1 MAGVIFVGMIPPES
15 HNPEE
20 GRFVE
25 ELATHV
31 PRLRYL
37 RGIGIKGLRLHQLRS
52 LPSRIG
58 ALGGPGKGGGL
69 LILPF
74 RTGPARHLNV
84 RWVRRQLLR
93 LTDGQPNDWMLW
105 TRFPSP
111 ELVEAVDSLPFAG
124 IVYEPIDSYA
134 AAEYLSVAER
144 HRIVQAETDLV
155 RRASVVAGSLA
166 LAERFRDAGGG
177 SQWIPF
183 GHDLNRRC
191 GGEGIREPVGRPRLC
206 VVGGF
211 DWRMDESL
219 LYALAR
225 RRPEW
230 QLILAGPRRRPWGDH
245 LIRLSNVHW
254 LGRITADR
262 VRSVIADCDVTL
274 IPYRLTEWTNACV
287 PVKVFEYLAESKPV
301 IATPLPELNLF
312 RDVLTLVLPQQFE
325 TAIAQTLRETG
336 QVIAERRREAASR
349 FTLQAR
355 ARRAGELLRE
365 RVELAATG

>member
-1 MAGVIFVGMIPPES
+1 
-15 HNPEE
+15 
-20 GRFVE
+20 
-25 ELATHV
+25 
-31 PRLRYL
+31 
-37 RGIGIKGLRLHQLRS
+37 
-52 LPSRIG
+52 
-58 ALGGPGKGGGL
+58 
-69 LILPF
+69 
-74 RTGPARHLNV
+74 
-84 RWVRRQLLR
+84 
-93 LTDGQPNDWMLW
+93 
-105 TRFPSP
+105 
-111 ELVEAVDSLPFAG
+111 
-124 IVYEPIDSYA
+124 
-134 AAEYLSVAER
+134 
-144 HRIVQAETDLV
+144 
-155 RRASVVAGSLA
+155 
-166 LAERFRDAGGG
+166 
-177 SQWIPF
+177 
-183 GHDLNRRC
+183 
-191 GGEGIREPVGRPRLC
+191 
-206 VVGGF
+206 
-211 DWRMDESL
+211 MDESL

-312 RDVLTLVLPQQFE
+312 RDVLTLVPPQQFE